1 MGTDIIQRFYGQK
14 GVRTGME
21 NLMSDMRAG
30 ADLSVAVISHSQG
43 DVLEYLSEV
52 SDMHLHFLMINDTL
66 FLQSLVPASTLYS
79 VVFDGHQINL
89 EPVV

>member
-1 MGTDIIQRFYGQK
+1 MSD
-14 GVRTGME
+14 VRT
-21 NLMSDMRAG
+21 S
-30 ADLSVAVISHSQG
+30 ADLSIAVISHSQG

-52 SDMHLHFLMINDTL
+52 SDMHLRLLMISDTL

-79 VVFDGHQINL
+79 VVFDGHQISL